1 MAVYLRL
8 ALPQKSSFMGF
19 GFASCCEAWLCPAV
33 NELRF
38 QLGYALKRLH
48 WKHIEAKPKINY
60 RSHTAGQSHASQ
72 QLAKPNPRT
81 FEAKHLTCF
90 AITPSGYRNPQ
101 RHFL

>member
-1 MAVYLRL
+1 
-8 ALPQKSSFMGF
+8 MGF

-81 FEAKHLTCF
+81 FEAKQSDNTAQSNQL
-90 AITPSGYRNPQ
+90 
-101 RHFL
+101 